1 MKPEAAPEWR
11 TSAWLNTP
19 EPLSL
24 GHFRGRVVLLHAF
37 QMLCPG
43 CVAHGIPQA
52 QRVAKLFEGAPLA
65 VVGLHTVFEHH
76 AAMGPE
82 SLRAFLYEYRVAFPV
97 GIDEPGPAGDPIPC
111 TMRAYAMQGTPTTIL
126 IDAQGRLRRQVF
138 GQHDDLL
145 LGAELGTLL
154 AELEQQRLDKGAS
167 ATSAAESCADGRCEV
182 GAAAERH
189 PLP

>member
-1 MKPEAAPEWR
+1 MTPEPAPEWR
-11 TSAWLNTP
+11 TVAWLNSP
-19 EPLSL
+19 GPLGL
-24 GHFRGRVVLLHAF
+24 GDFRGRVVLLHAF

-82 SLRAFLYEYRVAFPV
+82 SLRAFLHEYRVLFPV
-97 GIDEPGPAGDPIPC
+97 GIDAPGPAGDPIPC

-138 GQHDDLL
+138 GVYDDLL
-145 LGAELGTLL
+145 LGAEIGTLL
-154 AELEQQRLDKGAS
+154 VEAGQKRLDARAGAP
-167 ATSAAESCADGRCEV
+167 TAERCAGGRCDAD
-182 GAAAERH
+182 AAAVERH
-189 PLP
+189 PLS